1 MAIKIAIWVTIMN
14 EYRLNLSRYTA
25 SSYIHLLVI
34 KNSNIRL
41 QKPAYKLICIFII
54 DFVK

>member
-1 MAIKIAIWVTIMN
+1 MAIKLAICVTIMN
-14 EYRLNLSRYTA
+14 EYRINLSRYA
-25 SSYIHLLVI
+25 LSSYIHLLVI

-41 QKPAYKLICIFII
+41 QNPAYKLICIFII

>member
-14 EYRLNLSRYTA
+14 EYRINLSRYRG

-34 KNSNIRL
+34 KIQIMPKTQNQPRTGSAKRES
-41 QKPAYKLICIFII
+41 
-54 DFVK
+54 D